1 MPLTPNEQPITS
13 QLLSAIKD
21 MRDFLLANPSNENY
35 YKILYEKI
43 EKLNILAKTEGWIGY
58 EHKNPHKTLRE
69 LLEKNNVSELV
80 IDYYSIPLPL
90 SRKLIN
96 PSTGKKFKK
105 SFEWIFD
112 QLKKVKPDIKL

>member
-1 MPLTPNEQPITS
+1 
-13 QLLSAIKD
+13 
-21 MRDFLLANPSNENY
+21 MRDFLLADSSNEDH
-35 YKILYEKI
+35 YKTLYDKI
-43 EKLNILAKTEGWIGY
+43 EKISILAKTEGWIGY

-69 LLEKNNVSELV
+69 FLDNNKVSELV
-80 IDYYSIPLPL
+80 IKYYSIPPVW

-96 PSTGKKFKK
+96 SSKGKKIKK